1 MMGICFS
8 RTPHLPTPVFDAPSG
23 TAQPP
28 TPNFNAA
35 AGSAESPTPVGNGP
49 NPGQGPRANQDGHRA
64 RQLRAHQIKVQQHR
78 DNHREQQRQAQQY
91 RVSRMEAQLGA
102 QKIQLQQ
109 RRDNRREQQAHT
121 QLALRAFDLLPPP
134 PKGQVGDEFCEIYN
148 EINHLDAP
156 LKALPLAALATN
168 IKSWSPSPG
177 KLSANFAVVD
187 TYKNLSEEYRTPKL
201 IEAIQEAFLAA
212 HPSVVPA

>member
-1 MMGICFS
+1 MGICFS

-23 TAQPP
+23 TARPP
-28 TPNFNAA
+28 TPIFDAA

-64 RQLRAHQIKVQQHR
+64 RQLRAQQLLVQQHR
-78 DNHREQQRQAQQY
+78 DNHREQQDLRQ
-91 RVSRMEAQLGA
+91 LT
-102 QKIQLQQ
+102 K
-109 RRDNRREQQAHT
+109 
-121 QLALRAFDLLPPP
+121 RAFDLLPPP